1 MSMVDEGER
10 YLTLEHMFYIMI
22 LKLIFQNLSL
32 INNAYWFAVFE
43 RYP

>member
-10 YLTLEHMFYIMI
+10 YLTLELMFYIMI
-22 LKLIFQNLSL
+22 LKMIFQNLSL
-32 INNAYWFAVFE
+32 INNAYWFTIFE

>member
-1 MSMVDEGER
+1 MSIVDEGER
-10 YLTLEHMFYIMI
+10 YLTIELMFYIMI
-22 LKLIFQNLSL
+22 LKMMFRILSL